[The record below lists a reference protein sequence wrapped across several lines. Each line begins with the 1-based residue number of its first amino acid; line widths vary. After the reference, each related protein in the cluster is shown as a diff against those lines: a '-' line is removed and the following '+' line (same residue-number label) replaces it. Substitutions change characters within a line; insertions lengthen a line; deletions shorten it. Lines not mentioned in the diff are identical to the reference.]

1 MKVIGI
7 IAEYNPFHNGHAYQI
22 ETIRRQTG
30 ADYIVAAMSGDF
42 VQRGTPAVID
52 KYARTSMALSCGVD
66 LVLELPALWATAS
79 AEAFAGAGVMLF
91 EKMGCA
97 DGICFGAESG
107 NLPLLLQI
115 ADLLAVEPDD
125 YRNALSS
132 YLKGGLSFPAARG
145 KAVCDC
151 LAEKSTPETI
161 AELESLLREPNNI
174 LATEYLKALRRHHS
188 SLTPYLIRRKGA
200 GYHEETVR
208 TAPPADP
215 AAPTASATAIRHLLA
230 AEAVNT
236 GSIRHL
242 PADDTTAHAALAA
255 SMPQAAL
262 ATLTD
267 YLNHFPVLTENDFS
281 AALGYLLLT
290 ATKERL
296 TATGDC
302 NVEIANRLLKNRHEF
317 SSFSDFCTLNKSRD
331 VTYTRIRRILL
342 HLLLNI
348 GYDDYGLGK
357 SLGYIPY
364 LRILGF
370 RRDAAG
376 LLSALKKSAAV
387 PVIAKLADA
396 ADLLSP
402 DAHAVLQK
410 DVFAADLYEQT
421 LVLKKNNECH
431 ASQAT
436 RMSNKI
442 TPRSEYTRGIV
453 LF

>member
-1 MKVIGI
+1 MKIIGI

-42 VQRGTPAVID
+42 VQRGAPALID

-91 EKMGCA
+91 EKMGCV
-97 DGICFGAESG
+97 DGICFGAESD

-115 ADLLAVEPDD
+115 ADLLAQEPAA

-132 YLKGGLSFPAARG
+132 YLKEGISFPAARG

-151 LAEKSTPETI
+151 LAENVRPETI
-161 AELESLLREPNNI
+161 KELEVLLREPNNI

-200 GYHEETVR
+200 GYHEDAVR
-208 TAPPADP
+208 TAPSADHT
-215 AAPTASATAIRHLLA
+215 APTASATAIRNLLTAEGVDPNAIHHL
-230 AEAVNT
+230 
-236 GSIRHL
+236 S
-242 PADDTTAHAALAA
+242 ADNTTAYAALAA
-255 SMPQAAL
+255 SMPQTAL

-267 YLNHFPVLTENDFS
+267 YLSHSPFLTENDFS

-290 ATKERL
+290 ATKEHL
-296 TATGDC
+296 MATGDC
-302 NVEIANRLLKNRHEF
+302 NGEIANRLLKNQHQF
-317 SSFSDFCTLNKSRD
+317 SSFAEFCTLNKSRD
-331 VTYTRIRRILL
+331 VTYTRIQRILI

-348 GYDDYGLGK
+348 GNDDYRMGK

-370 RRDAAG
+370 RRDATG
-376 LLSALKKSAAV
+376 LLSSLKKSAAV

-396 ADLLSP
+396 AALLSP

-421 LVLKKNNECH
+421 LSLKK
-431 ASQAT
+431 SKT
-436 RMSNKI
+436 

-453 LF
+453 LI